1 MVIKMTEET
10 EKYGIVIPGE
20 IKQGTW
26 FTFSL
31 SVDILEEGSNELITT
46 IDLSESD
53 VKTLINYSIL
63 DILKKQ
69 ISKENKKTKKAKEN

>member
-1 MVIKMTEET
+1 MTEET

-20 IKQGTW
+20 IKQGTG

-69 ISKENKKTKKAKEN
+69 ISKENKKTKKVKEN